1 MSVRRTMM
9 LSAAAVCACLA
20 AVPSLAA
27 QQKVRVKFATLA
39 PDGSPWHR
47 ILEDMGHEW
56 QQGTQGRVRLVIYPG
71 GVAGDDQAALRK
83 IRHGQLQGAGL
94 TVSGL
99 SDLDPA
105 FNLFL
110 VPLFFESIEEFFYV
124 LDRLGPVLAER
135 LEERGF
141 VLLNWVYAGWIHIF
155 ARRRLQTVEEL
166 KRLKM
171 YTGASDDELIQLWR
185 QNGFNPV
192 GLSPTDIMMGLQS
205 GMIDGL
211 PAPPLGAL
219 AMQWF
224 KHVPYM
230 IDPGFSPLIGAA
242 VVDAGTWM
250 KISEEDRA
258 AILEAAG
265 RAAARLAAEIPQ
277 KDEESILEMEKRGLE
292 VIRLRPGDEQD
303 PWLATAESFA
313 ESMRRTMVPDE
324 IFDLAVRYR
333 AEYRA
338 GRPGER

>member
-1 MSVRRTMM
+1 MTVRRTMTLM
-9 LSAAAVCACLA
+9 VAAVCAYLA

-27 QQKVRVKFATLA
+27 QQRVRVKFATLA

-47 ILEDMGHEW
+47 VLEDMGHEW
-56 QQGTQGRVRLVIYPG
+56 RQGTQGRVRLVIYAG
-71 GVAGDDQAALRK
+71 GVAGDDRAALRK

-105 FNLFL
+105 FNLFA

-141 VLLNWVYAGWIHIF
+141 VVLNWAYGGWIHIF

-166 KRLKM
+166 KQLKM
-171 YTGASDDELIQLWR
+171 YAGAGDEPLIRIWR

-192 GLSPTDIMMGLQS
+192 PLSPTDIMMGLQS

-211 PAPPLGAL
+211 PVPPLGAL

-224 KHVPYM
+224 KQIPYM
-230 IDPGFSPLIGAA
+230 IDPGVSPLIGAT
-242 VVDAGTWM
+242 VVDARTWK

-258 AILEAAG
+258 AILEASR
-265 RAAARLAAEIPQ
+265 RAAERLAVEIPQ

-303 PWLATAESFA
+303 PWRATAESFA
-313 ESMRRTMVPDE
+313 ESMRRTMVPVE

>member
-1 MSVRRTMM
+1 MRVRRTMT
-9 LSAAAVCACLA
+9 LSAVAGCVFLA
-20 AVPSLAA
+20 AVSSLAA
-27 QQKVRVKFATLA
+27 QQRVRVKFATLA

-47 ILEDMGHEW
+47 ILEDMGNEW
-56 QQGTQGRVRLVIYPG
+56 RQGTQDRVRLVIYPG

-83 IRHGQLQGAGL
+83 IRHGQLQGAAL

-105 FNLFL
+105 FDLFL

-155 ARRRLQTVEEL
+155 AKRRLQTVEEL

-230 IDPGFSPLIGAA
+230 IDPGFSPLMGAA
-242 VVDAGTWM
+242 VIDVGTWG

-258 AILEAAG
+258 TILEAAG
-265 RAAARLAAEIPQ
+265 RAADRLAVEIPL

-303 PWLATAESFA
+303 PWRATAESFA

-338 GRPGER
+338 DRPGER